1 MNYKETF
8 FNLLNTY
15 FLFGLLYSG
24 IVWLI
29 WTFLFVDITGVSL
42 SFIQVFGLYIIAR
55 ILVGNSSSQ
64 YVSNF
69 YSTKPL
75 DLDAVSKKME
85 EIQKQYGD
93 DFDVEDNRNE
103 KRD

>member
-1 MNYKETF
+1 MRICVVGADCFIGIPLIKK
-8 FNLLNTY
+8 
-15 FLFGLLYSG
+15 FLKTDNQ
-24 IVWLI
+24 IVA
-29 WTFLFVDITGVSL
+29 VVKDNITGVSL
-42 SFIQVFGLYIIAR
+42 SFIQVFGLYVIAR

>member
-15 FLFGLLYSG
+15 LLFGLLYSG

-29 WTFLFVDITGVSL
+29 WTFLLADSTGVSL
-42 SFIQVFGLYIIAR
+42 SFIQVFGIYIIAR
-55 ILVGNSSSQ
+55 ILVGNSTSQ
-64 YVSNF
+64 YISNF

-85 EIQKQYGD
+85 EIQKEYGN

>member
-29 WTFLFVDITGVSL
+29 WTFLFVDITRVSL

-93 DFDVEDNRNE
+93 NFDVEDNRNE

>member
-1 MNYKETF
+1 M
-8 FNLLNTY
+8 
-15 FLFGLLYSG
+15 
-24 IVWLI
+24 
-29 WTFLFVDITGVSL
+29 
-42 SFIQVFGLYIIAR
+42 
-55 ILVGNSSSQ
+55 
-64 YVSNF
+64 SNF

-75 DLDAVSKKME
+75 DLDAVSKRME

>member
-75 DLDAVSKKME
+75 DLDAVSKRME